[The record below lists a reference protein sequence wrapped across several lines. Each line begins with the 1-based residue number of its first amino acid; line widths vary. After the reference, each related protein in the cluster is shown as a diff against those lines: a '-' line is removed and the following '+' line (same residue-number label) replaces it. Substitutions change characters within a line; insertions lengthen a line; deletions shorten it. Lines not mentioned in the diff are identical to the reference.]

1 MYARIFFKQLSMG
14 LRLYLRVPS
23 AMFWMIAFPIVML
36 LGLGVVLGDKAHIGP
51 KLVWMQTAPA
61 ATEALAMQ
69 RALVDLGLTI
79 EVLPP
84 AAAEERWRDGKL
96 PALLESHDG
105 HYKLRVNSYLAAQAG
120 QVNATV
126 QQAFLMVQ
134 ARALGAT
141 ELARIPVAMESPG
154 GHHGGP
160 YVAFLLP
167 GLLGLN
173 LLMMGLFSTG
183 MVDVTLREKGGYKRL
198 ATTPLPRSIYLAAQ
212 VCVRMIVFIVSA
224 SILMLVGA
232 LVFGIYNQGSYLSL
246 LALVILG
253 AACFIS
259 MGYVLASFASSV
271 EAYGGLSNLLFLP
284 LMVLSGVYFSL
295 DSAPQWLQRSVDLM
309 PLAPLLKALRGVFND
324 GATLASESGPL
335 AVVAGWTL
343 LLFLLATKRFKW
355 V

>member
-23 AMFWMIAFPIVML
+23 ALFWMIAFPLVML
-36 LGLGVVLGDKAHIGP
+36 MGLGLVFGGKGTPAP
-51 KLVWMQTAPA
+51 KLVWIQSSPTTAN
-61 ATEALAMQ
+61 TLAMQ
-69 RALVDLGLTI
+69 KALVELGLAI
-79 EVLPP
+79 EPLTP
-84 AAAEERWRDGKL
+84 AAAEERWQQGKL
-96 PALLESHDG
+96 PALLESQDG
-105 HYKLRVNSYLAAQAG
+105 QYKMRINSYLAAQAG

-141 ELARIPVAMESPG
+141 ELSRIPVAMSSPV
-154 GHHGGP
+154 GHHSGP

-198 ATTPLPRSIYLAAQ
+198 ATTPLPRAIYLGAQ
-212 VCVRMIVFIVSA
+212 VCVRLIVFIISA

-246 LALVILG
+246 LALVVLG

-259 MGYVLASFASSV
+259 MGYVLASFTSSV
-271 EAYGGLSNLLFLP
+271 EAYGGLSNMLFLP

-295 DSAPQWLQRSVDLM
+295 DSAPQWLQRSADLL
-309 PLAPLLKALRGVFND
+309 PLTPLLKAMRGVFND
-324 GATLASESGPL
+324 GASLASEADAL
-335 AVVAGWTL
+335 AIVAGWSI
-343 LLFLLATKRFKW
+343 LLFALATRRFKW